1 MSELHAVRSRAGDCV
16 ILRWWPLCSMD
27 DVAPCHLA
35 DPGGTLGHAGH
46 AQEAQQQRVGLHGCC
61 PRQATSSTVRPRRP
75 PVARSSCSLSLS
87 LVRIEMVG
95 SRRSKAGG
103 QKPSSDA
110 WALRQLLQS
119 RPAVPALLVTR
130 ASAGR
135 ASRLATTP
143 RVRAALSFAVCWPQA
158 RNWTL
163 ETRVFRV
170 GRDLCDPLARCP

>member
-1 MSELHAVRSRAGDCV
+1 MSELHAVRSRPADSV
-16 ILRWWPLCSMD
+16 ILRWWPICSMD

-46 AQEAQQQRVGLHGCC
+46 AQEVATAAGRIARLLPTASNQLHG
-61 PRQATSSTVRPRRP
+61 P
-75 PVARSSCSLSLS
+75 PTTTASCSFVLLSLSLS

-130 ASAGR
+130 ASAGARVDSPPRR
-135 ASRLATTP
+135 ARQATSRPEFCRLLAASSKLD
-143 RVRAALSFAVCWPQA
+143 VR
-158 RNWTL
+158 N
-163 ETRVFRV
+163 
-170 GRDLCDPLARCP
+170 